1 MRQVVLLTQEQKDQI
16 QGRKF
21 APDSYF
27 LPLED
32 IEGNWII
39 STVEQEL
46 CITLILIGS
55 NNVPTLNTNPNPSQC
70 QMKFLHRSNIYNKL
84 WHLETDLD

>member
-1 MRQVVLLTQEQKDQI
+1 MKQAVLLTQEQKQQI
-16 QGRKF
+16 EGRKF

-46 CITLILIGS
+46 CINPDFDWIKQCPHIEYKPKPIPMPDEI
-55 NNVPTLNTNPNPSQC
+55 PTQ
-70 QMKFLHRSNIYNKL
+70 
-84 WHLETDLD
+84 E